1 MQEATAYIGLGSNV
15 GDRMAYL
22 RQAITILAETE
33 GISVTAQSP
42 VYQTEPVG
50 YEAQEDF
57 YNMVVKIVTTL
68 RPVDLLDAVKNI
80 ESEMGRVEAVHKGP
94 REIDL
99 DILLYGDEVIDEYRL
114 IIPHPRML
122 DREFALRPLYDIEPD
137 LEIGPDRIP
146 VADALSKVAGD
157 KRVTRIENNAGS
169 DEAVDG

>member
-1 MQEATAYIGLGSNV
+1 MQEAVAYIGLGSNV

-22 RQAITILAETE
+22 RQAIAKLAETE
-33 GISVTAQSP
+33 GIAITAQSP

-68 RPVDLLDAVKNI
+68 KPAGLLDAIKMI

-99 DILLYGDEVIDEYRL
+99 DILLYGDEVINEYKL
-114 IIPHPRML
+114 VIPHPRIL
-122 DREFALRPLYDIEPD
+122 DREFALRPLYDIDPD
-137 LEIGPDRIP
+137 LQIGPDRTP
-146 VADALSKVAGD
+146 VAEALSKVAGD
-157 KRVTRIENNAGS
+157 KRVTRIDKS
-169 DEAVDG
+169 DRPDEVVDG